1 MITVVIK
8 VFHGYEIIT
17 FYWQLGGF
25 RFAQTRMNPRGQ
37 VAPQT
42 QLRRVPATPP
52 LLFVSGTGGAAGA
65 T

>member
-1 MITVVIK
+1 MMQNLRL
-8 VFHGYEIIT
+8 VFAGDDSEK
-17 FYWQLGGF
+17 
-25 RFAQTRMNPRGQ
+25 TRMNPRGQ

-65 T
+65 I